1 MQSYIRHY
9 AGISLTSLPL
19 WGIPEIQDAERHIRF
34 KLPDDMRATDSLG
47 YARNSDVDERFMPV
61 EALPPSEDIEL
72 TDKVDLINRAID
84 RAKSE
89 ERAWPSIQFLWEGHP
104 LLHWLAEQA
113 DTFFPDHS
121 APIASL
127 SGRLEPNEVVLS
139 LLHVASLKRFTQ
151 FVFRACHGQSF
162 FGSPAPSSPSP
173 L

>member
-1 MQSYIRHY
+1 
-9 AGISLTSLPL
+9 
-19 WGIPEIQDAERHIRF
+19 
-34 KLPDDMRATDSLG
+34 
-47 YARNSDVDERFMPV
+47 MPV

-89 ERAWPSIQFLWEGHP
+89 ERAWPRYSFYGRHP

-127 SGRLEPNEVVLS
+127 SGRLEPNEVVLI
-139 LLHVASLKRFTQ
+139 LHGAIPNAKGAPVVDRWMAVTVKDHTVTTEEVNTFIERVDLIEIFQQKRLM
-151 FVFRACHGQSF
+151 RL
-162 FGSPAPSSPSP
+162 SSIEMP
-173 L
+173 